1 MPVEQLYAQPGH
13 LIRRCQQMAVAIFAE
28 ETNGHDITPVQFAA
42 LFTIREHPGLE
53 QATLA
58 RLIAF
63 DRSTVGSV
71 IDRLEE
77 KKLVVR
83 KSAKHDRRANLLF
96 ATDAGE
102 AVLKAVTGKV
112 ARAQVRMLE
121 PLSARERKQYI
132 RLMMRL
138 VGVNADAGEPLLN
151 SAAE

>member
-1 MPVEQLYAQPGH
+1 MPVDYLYAQPGH
-13 LIRRCQQMAVAIFAE
+13 LIRRCQQIAVAVFAE
-28 ETNGHDITPVQFAA
+28 ETSGYDVTPVQFAA
-42 LFTIREHPGLE
+42 LFTVREHPGLE

-83 KSAKHDRRANLLF
+83 RTAKHDRRAKLLY

-102 AVLKAVTGKV
+102 TLLKGVMARV
-112 ARAQVRMLE
+112 ARAQARMLE
-121 PLSARERKQYI
+121 PLSARERKVFI
-132 RLMMRL
+132 KLMMRL
-138 VGVNADAGEPLLN
+138 VGVDEATNLASLNA
-151 SAAE
+151 AAE

>member
-13 LIRRCQQMAVAIFAE
+13 LIRRCQQMAVAVFAE
-28 ETNGHDITPVQFAA
+28 ETSGHDITPVQFAA

-83 KSAKHDRRANLLF
+83 KTAKRDRRANLLYP
-96 ATDAGE
+96 TEAGE
-102 AVLKAVTGKV
+102 AMLKAVTGKV
-112 ARAQVRMLE
+112 ARAQTRMIE
-121 PLSARERKQYI
+121 PLSPRERKVFI
-132 RLMMRL
+132 KLMMRL
-138 VGVNADAGEPLLN
+138 VGVDEATNLSTLNA
-151 SAAE
+151 AAE

>member
-1 MPVEQLYAQPGH
+1 MPVEQLYSQPGH

-28 ETNGHDITPVQFAA
+28 ETSGYDITPVQFAA

-83 KSAKHDRRANLLF
+83 RTAKHDRRANLLH
-96 ATDAGE
+96 ATEAGE
-102 AVLKAVTGKV
+102 VVLKAVMGRV
-112 ARAQVRMLE
+112 ARAQERMLE
-121 PLSARERKQYI
+121 PLSPRDRKTFI

-138 VGVNADAGEPLLN
+138 VGVDEATHLASLDA
-151 SAAE
+151 AAE

>member
-13 LIRRCQQMAVAIFAE
+13 LIRRCQQIAVAIFAE
-28 ETNGHDITPVQFAA
+28 ETSGHDITPVQFAA

-83 KSAKHDRRANLLF
+83 KSAKHDRRANLLY
-96 ATDAGE
+96 ATEAGE
-102 AVLKAVTGKV
+102 AMLKAVTGKV
-112 ARAQVRMLE
+112 ARAQTRMLD
-121 PLSARERKQYI
+121 PLSPRERKQYI
-132 RLMMRL
+132 KLMMRL
-138 VGVNADAGEPLLN
+138 VGVEAASEQTLLN

>member
-13 LIRRCQQMAVAIFAE
+13 LFRRCQQIAVAIFAE
-28 ETNGHDITPVQFAA
+28 ETSGHDITPVQFAA
-42 LFTIREHPGLE
+42 LFAIREQPGME

-83 KSAKHDRRANLLF
+83 RTAKHDRRANLLSV
-96 ATDAGE
+96 TETGE
-102 AVLKAVTGKV
+102 AMLKAVTGKV
-112 ARAQVRMLE
+112 ARAQARMLE
-121 PLSARERKQYI
+121 PLGPRERKQLI

-138 VGVNADAGEPLLN
+138 VGVDAAANLSTLNA
-151 SAAE
+151 AAE

>member
-1 MPVEQLYAQPGH
+1 MPVEQLYTQPGH
-13 LIRRCQQMAVAIFAE
+13 LIRRCQQIAVAIFAE
-28 ETNGHDITPVQFAA
+28 ETSGHDITPVQFAA
-42 LFTIREHPGLE
+42 LFTVREHPGIE

-83 KSAKHDRRANLLF
+83 RPAKHDRRANLLH

-102 AVLKAVTGKV
+102 ALLKTVTARV
-112 ARAQVRMLE
+112 ARAQERMIE
-121 PLSARERKQYI
+121 RLSPRERKQFI

-138 VGVNADAGEPLLN
+138 VGVDEALSPAPLN
-151 SAAE
+151 EAAE

>member
-13 LIRRCQQMAVAIFAE
+13 LIRRCQQIAVAIFAE
-28 ETNGHDITPVQFAA
+28 ETSGHDITPVQFAA

-77 KKLVVR
+77 KKFVLR
-83 KSAKHDRRANLLF
+83 KTAKHDRRANLLY

-102 AVLKAVTGKV
+102 AMLKAVTGKV

-121 PLSARERKQYI
+121 HLSPRERKMFI
-132 RLMMRL
+132 KMMMRL
-138 VGVNADAGEPLLN
+138 VGVDEATDLSILNA
-151 SAAE
+151 AAE

>member
-13 LIRRCQQMAVAIFAE
+13 LILRCQQIAVAIFAE
-28 ETNGHDITPVQFAA
+28 ETSGHDITPVQFAA

-77 KKLVVR
+77 KKFVLR
-83 KSAKHDRRANLLF
+83 KTAKHDRRANLLY

-102 AVLKAVTGKV
+102 AMLKAVTGKV

-121 PLSARERKQYI
+121 HLSPRERKMFI
-132 RLMMRL
+132 KMMMRL
-138 VGVNADAGEPLLN
+138 VGVDEATDLSILNA
-151 SAAE
+151 AAE

>member
-13 LIRRCQQMAVAIFAE
+13 LFRRCQQIAVAIFAE
-28 ETNGHDITPVQFAA
+28 ETSGHDITPVQFAA
-42 LFTIREHPGLE
+42 LFAIREQPGME

-83 KSAKHDRRANLLF
+83 RTAKHDRRANLLF
-96 ATDAGE
+96 VTEAGE
-102 AVLKAVTGKV
+102 AMLKAVTGKV
-112 ARAQVRMLE
+112 TRAQARMLE
-121 PLSARERKQYI
+121 PLGPRERKQLV

-138 VGVNADAGEPLLN
+138 VGVDADTKLSTLTA
-151 SAAE
+151 AAE

>member
-1 MPVEQLYAQPGH
+1 MPVEQLYSQPGH
-13 LIRRCQQMAVAIFAE
+13 LIRRCQQMAVAVFAE
-28 ETNGHDITPVQFAA
+28 ETAGHDITPVQFAA

-83 KSAKHDRRANLLF
+83 RTAKHDRRANLIY

-102 AVLKAVTGKV
+102 SLLKAVMGCV
-112 ARAQVRMLE
+112 ARAQERMLE
-121 PLSARERKQYI
+121 PLGPRDRKVFI
-132 RLMMRL
+132 KLMMRL
-138 VGVNADAGEPLLN
+138 VGIDEATGLATLNA
-151 SAAE
+151 AAE

>member
-1 MPVEQLYAQPGH
+1 MPVDYLYAQPGH
-13 LIRRCQQMAVAIFAE
+13 LIRRCQQIAVAVFAE
-28 ETNGHDITPVQFAA
+28 ETSGYDITPVQFAA
-42 LFTIREHPGLE
+42 LFTVREHPGLE

-83 KSAKHDRRANLLF
+83 RMAKHDRRAKLLY

-102 AVLKAVTGKV
+102 TLLKGVMARV
-112 ARAQVRMLE
+112 ARAQARMLE
-121 PLSARERKQYI
+121 PLSARERKVFI
-132 RLMMRL
+132 KLMMRL
-138 VGVNADAGEPLLN
+138 VGVDAAAGAATL
-151 SAAE
+151 SAAAE

>member
-13 LIRRCQQMAVAIFAE
+13 LIRRCQQMAVAVFAE
-28 ETNGHDITPVQFAA
+28 ETSGYDITPVQFAA
-42 LFTIREHPGLE
+42 LFAIREHPALE

-83 KSAKHDRRANLLF
+83 KTAKHDRRANLLH
-96 ATDAGE
+96 ATEAGE
-102 AVLKAVTGKV
+102 AMLKAVTGRV
-112 ARAQVRMLE
+112 ARAQDRMIE
-121 PLSARERKQYI
+121 KLSPRERKMFI
-132 RLMMRL
+132 KLMMRL
-138 VGVNADAGEPLLN
+138 VGVDEVTHLSTLNA
-151 SAAE
+151 AAE

>member
-13 LIRRCQQMAVAIFAE
+13 LIRRCQQIAVAIFAE
-28 ETNGHDITPVQFAA
+28 ETSGHDITPVQFAA

-77 KKLVVR
+77 KKFVLR
-83 KSAKHDRRANLLF
+83 KTAKHDRRANLLY

-102 AVLKAVTGKV
+102 AMLKAVTGKV
-112 ARAQVRMLE
+112 ARAQVRVVE
-121 PLSARERKQYI
+121 KLSPRERKVFI
-132 RLMMRL
+132 KLMMRL
-138 VGVNADAGEPLLN
+138 VGVDEATDLATLNA
-151 SAAE
+151 AAE